1 MTTDEIDLWALRD
14 QILQTYRAL
23 RDRLP
28 EVFPRSV
35 SSPVNGVTK
44 FKQQPRRP
52 HTSPQPQSSAS
63 QDHDISNAPVG
74 EKEELREI
82 LRLAMDGFK
91 LVGSVFAN
99 QTAKHEREVQR
110 PATEPSGRRHGSGM
124 DSFSQKREQ
133 EVGYGVES
141 DGRTYVWEGQTAAS
155 SPDLSSARETSSGSG
170 LFPPPAPSMGIPSP
184 SASST
189 PVANVDLTPKLGS
202 IDPPSRVPSGSSSI
216 AARMDSDI
224 PPSSPLPDGTGDR
237 SNSVGNNNNGQAV
250 ANPVCLGCGA
260 TETPEWRRGPMGP
273 RTLCNACGLV
283 FAKLV
288 SIGSVSIFS
297 GRAGSQRVS
306 LSIDH
311 TGSKTS
317 EGSCKG
323 SSDRQRLVT
332 A

>member
-1 MTTDEIDLWALRD
+1 LTTDEIDLWALRD

-63 QDHDISNAPVG
+63 QGHDTSNAPVG

-99 QTAKHEREVQR
+99 QTAKHVREGKR
-110 PATEPSGRRHGSGM
+110 PATEPSGRRHGSGS

-141 DGRTYVWEGQTAAS
+141 DGRTYVWEGQIAAS

-237 SNSVGNNNNGQAV
+237 SNSVGNNNGQAV